1 MKKVYMLLIV
11 ALSATYGIAQVSGQ
25 HEVIGSAGK
34 ELITNQGT
42 INFTVGEVSIET
54 NSADTLEGIG
64 MTQGFQQ
71 TYFQIEDVT
80 DVSEQSIKDFN
91 VRVWPNPTV
100 RFLNIELGES
110 IEAEYVQAEIIDVS
124 GVKIE
129 MFNVAE
135 NPKIDLNIYPVSSYF
150 LRIYD
155 TKSMHMRLFKIIKL

>member
-71 TYFQIEDVT
+71 SYFQILEITENPIEDF
-80 DVSEQSIKDFN
+80 K
-91 VRVWPNPTV
+91 VRVWPNPTI
-100 RFLNIELGES
+100 RYLNIELGEQQENEH
-110 IEAEYVQAEIIDVS
+110 IQAQITDGS
-124 GVKIE
+124 GVKLE
-129 MFNVAE
+129 EFNVFE
-135 NPKIDLNIYPVSSYF
+135 NPKIDLETYPVSTYF

-155 TKSMHMRLFKIIKL
+155 TKNMNVRLYKIIKL

>member
-11 ALSATYGIAQVSGQ
+11 ALSATCGIAQVSGQ

-71 TYFQIEDVT
+71 TYFKITEVT
-80 DVSEQSIKDFN
+80 ERPFAEFN
-91 VRVWPNPTV
+91 IRVWPNPTV
-100 RFLNIELGES
+100 RFLYIDFGELKNKEH
-110 IEAEYVQAEIIDVS
+110 IQAEFTDLSGKVLDEFDVL
-124 GVKIE
+124 E
-129 MFNVAE
+129 NAE
-135 NPKIDLNIYPVSSYF
+135 LDLSAYPVSSY
-150 LRIYD
+150 LLKIHD
-155 TKSMHMRLFKIIKL
+155 TKSMHFRMFRIIKL